1 MTRSEVRTFIRRGVD
16 AISMGVGFG
25 SGRLSEFNK
34 ERNLSFPTAWLETV
48 EVSPTILDNGL
59 PMDSWQINLHIA
71 KLDSQDS
78 SPADYEA
85 IIDECD
91 VIAQKLIHKYNN
103 EVSGYNLVTIEG
115 YSRTPFIKAHSEILT
130 GVLLSFTIN
139 SPDTMAVC
147 P

>member
-1 MTRSEVRTFIRRGVD
+1 MTRSEVRNFIKRGVD
-16 AISMGVGFG
+16 ALSMGVGFG

-34 ERNLSFPTAWLETV
+34 ERSLLFPYAWLESL

-59 PMDSWQINLHIA
+59 PFDTWSINLHIA
-71 KLDSQDS
+71 KADKQDS
-78 SPADYEA
+78 GAEEYEA

-103 EVSGYNLVTIEG
+103 EVSGYNLVTIDG
-115 YSRTPFIKAHSEILT
+115 YSRIPFIKAHSEILT

-147 P
+147 